1 MKKKI
6 IIVMLLFS
14 GCIYSQIN
22 LEHQLKYAN
31 ELFDSSNFYNAIT
44 EYKRLLFFDSKQEYF
59 WEANFKI
66 GLCYKYGGFY
76 DEAINFLKI
85 SEINGNTSDEIFLS
99 KIEIIRC
106 NILRRTTSVALSL
119 LDELEIQYPSD
130 EYIHEINYWRA
141 WAYMI
146 ADDWEKAANE
156 FSKIDENHELK
167 SLCLTVEEN
176 KYSII
181 FAKVI
186 SYLMPGSG
194 YLYTG
199 EYFKSLLSFA
209 WNVVGGYFTIQA
221 INDERIF
228 DAFVIG
234 ELGWL
239 RFYRGSIKG
248 AEKSAIE
255 KNNEIANHAYR
266 FLKNKYEG
274 IKP

>member
-1 MKKKI
+1 
-6 IIVMLLFS
+6 MLLFS
-14 GCIYSQIN
+14 GGIYSQIN

-31 ELFDSSNFYNAIT
+31 ELFDSSDFFNAIT
-44 EYKRLLFFDSKQEYF
+44 EYKRLLFFDSKQEYY

-66 GLCYKYGGFY
+66 GVSYKSGGFY

-106 NILRRTTSVALSL
+106 NILRRTTSVALNL
-119 LDELEIQYPSD
+119 LNELELEYPTS
-130 EYIHEINYWRA
+130 EYIDEINYWRA

-199 EYFKSLLSFA
+199 EYFKGLLSLA

-221 INDERIF
+221 IKDERIF

-239 RFYRGSIKG
+239 RFYRGSIEG

-274 IKP
+274 TKP